1 MDRPRSLKQS
11 MNLKGILTPDQLA
24 EKMGVTSQTVLG
36 WREEGMPTVKLGK
49 LVYIIEKSF
58 FRWLERLETPKRENR

>member
-1 MDRPRSLKQS
+1 

-24 EKMGVTSQTVLG
+24 EKMGVTSQTILG

-49 LVYIIEKSF
+49 LIYIIEKSF
-58 FRWLERLETPKRENR
+58 IKWLEGLETPKPGNR